1 MTRTLSQSLA
11 DTNFIGQSPKYL
23 LECVAG
29 AALIACAA
37 LAARGAVGSAWLA
50 QLTFIGFAGFRLL
63 PAGQQMYHA
72 FVVIR
77 ANRATIESL
86 ASQLE
91 HRTAA
96 RKEPAGTAATPM
108 PFRSIGISGVS
119 FRYAPETPW
128 VLADVS
134 LRIAAG
140 AAVGIVGPSGCG
152 KTTLVDLLVG
162 LMLPTSG
169 RIEIDGETLDPQRVE
184 AWQQTIGYVP
194 QEVMI
199 LDATVRENIAFGV
212 DPAEIDDERVRAAA
226 KQAGAAAFIE
236 SLPGG
241 FLARTSGVSGSL
253 SGGQRQRLGIARALY
268 RNPSLLVLDEA
279 TNSLDAD
286 TERAI
291 IDTVV
296 RNRGS
301 RTLVIVA
308 HGDSVIG
315 ACDQVYELRNGRLHE
330 RAASPVRLRWGVNE
344 HDARTARAAPSM
356 AAGAHRR
363 QGVQAGA
370 RRHREALAQARP
382 AIGLSTGERPARAHS
397 GGAGRS
403 GHRGRG
409 PGAAAT
415 APGAERTQAC
425 RGGLPGADAPAWKH
439 HRGDLVRRPAACLQ
453 HAGID
458 CHVLPPCTATAA
470 INAAFEE
477 FQPNVFV
484 AAEATEDL
492 RALDLL
498 FIFRYKST
506 RGCLRLLVPVWHA
519 GIPRAWVPGTRSTPQ
534 LDEWRRRLRWE
545 GLTAD
550 AHFSIFEAE
559 FHERFARDPAGP
571 AIDYVSIPQA
581 CNPFVDYPLAASK
594 RHDYF
599 MAASMTDDRVD
610 VARATCGRS
619 WHVTGACGQDRNG
632 ASASSA
638 SPRRTCR
645 CAMRSRESR

>member
-1 MTRTLSQSLA
+1 MNTTRALRVIWGLLTRAQRRRFAVLQVVAVFMAMSTVMGLGAVMTFLAVLTDPAVIEAHAALSWLQRMTGTQQDFVLVLGGAFILLLILSAALNLFGMKAMGRFAHTVGDRIREVLFSDYLRREYLFHARVGSGRLMDDVLYQADRVTNTLLNAQLLITNGVLTLLVVVSIALVNLTIAMLGVTTVAGSYLLFYLIMRQRVGRNGRLLPRLGAERTAVVVQALHGIKYLLIARAQNLFNKRFQSVTRTLSQSLA

-330 RAASPVRLRWGVNE
+330 RAASPVRLRWGVE
-344 HDARTARAAPSM
+344 
-356 AAGAHRR
+356 
-363 QGVQAGA
+363 
-370 RRHREALAQARP
+370 
-382 AIGLSTGERPARAHS
+382 
-397 GGAGRS
+397 
-403 GHRGRG
+403 
-409 PGAAAT
+409 
-415 APGAERTQAC
+415 
-425 RGGLPGADAPAWKH
+425 
-439 HRGDLVRRPAACLQ
+439 
-453 HAGID
+453 
-458 CHVLPPCTATAA
+458 
-470 INAAFEE
+470 
-477 FQPNVFV
+477 
-484 AAEATEDL
+484 
-492 RALDLL
+492 
-498 FIFRYKST
+498 
-506 RGCLRLLVPVWHA
+506 
-519 GIPRAWVPGTRSTPQ
+519 
-534 LDEWRRRLRWE
+534 
-545 GLTAD
+545 
-550 AHFSIFEAE
+550 
-559 FHERFARDPAGP
+559 
-571 AIDYVSIPQA
+571 
-581 CNPFVDYPLAASK
+581 
-594 RHDYF
+594 
-599 MAASMTDDRVD
+599 
-610 VARATCGRS
+610 
-619 WHVTGACGQDRNG
+619 
-632 ASASSA
+632 
-638 SPRRTCR
+638 
-645 CAMRSRESR
+645 

>member
-1 MTRTLSQSLA
+1 
-11 DTNFIGQSPKYL
+11 
-23 LECVAG
+23 VAG
-29 AALIACAA
+29 AALIACAT
-37 LAARGAVGSAWLA
+37 LAAGGAVGSAWLA

-77 ANRATIESL
+77 ANRATLENL

-96 RKEPAGTAATPM
+96 RAEPAGTAATPM
-108 PFRSIGISGVS
+108 PFRSIGLSGVS
-119 FRYAPETPW
+119 FRYSPETPW

-134 LRIAAG
+134 LRIGAG

-169 RIEIDGETLDPQRVE
+169 RIEIDGEALDPQRVE
-184 AWQQTIGYVP
+184 TWQQAIGYVP

-212 DPAEIDDERVRAAA
+212 DPAGIDDERVRAAA

-241 FLARTSGVSGSL
+241 FLARTSGVGGSL

-315 ACDQVYELRNGRLHE
+315 ACDLVYELRDGRLHE
-330 RAASPVRLRWGVNE
+330 RGSSTARLRWGVE
-344 HDARTARAAPSM
+344 
-356 AAGAHRR
+356 
-363 QGVQAGA
+363 
-370 RRHREALAQARP
+370 
-382 AIGLSTGERPARAHS
+382 
-397 GGAGRS
+397 
-403 GHRGRG
+403 
-409 PGAAAT
+409 
-415 APGAERTQAC
+415 
-425 RGGLPGADAPAWKH
+425 
-439 HRGDLVRRPAACLQ
+439 
-453 HAGID
+453 
-458 CHVLPPCTATAA
+458 
-470 INAAFEE
+470 
-477 FQPNVFV
+477 
-484 AAEATEDL
+484 
-492 RALDLL
+492 
-498 FIFRYKST
+498 
-506 RGCLRLLVPVWHA
+506 
-519 GIPRAWVPGTRSTPQ
+519 
-534 LDEWRRRLRWE
+534 
-545 GLTAD
+545 
-550 AHFSIFEAE
+550 
-559 FHERFARDPAGP
+559 
-571 AIDYVSIPQA
+571 
-581 CNPFVDYPLAASK
+581 
-594 RHDYF
+594 
-599 MAASMTDDRVD
+599 
-610 VARATCGRS
+610 
-619 WHVTGACGQDRNG
+619 
-632 ASASSA
+632 
-638 SPRRTCR
+638 
-645 CAMRSRESR
+645 